1 MQKPALLVF
10 VLGTILASSTP
21 AAVVEDPKG
30 LLANLNASR
39 TRPEFSEAYKLGDE
53 ITLRI
58 FNQDCHFG
66 CGADGCGA
74 VCTEVNAD
82 FTRKIVEGTPDEATA
97 VTSDGTSQTFARS
110 DFESAGKQFLVPTLE
125 NLDVFLGMK
134 GKVVLDSL
142 TPIDAALGDGT
153 TVPALDLKGRLVTAE
168 NSMIIEFH
176 VAKGGST
183 VPGLA
188 EVLFEKIDAMKMFR
202 VKSFARV
209 AP

>member
-58 FNQDCHFG
+58 FNQDCH
-66 CGADGCGA
+66 
-74 VCTEVNAD
+74 
-82 FTRKIVEGTPDEATA
+82 
-97 VTSDGTSQTFARS
+97 S

-153 TVPALDLKGRLVTAE
+153 TVPALDLKGRFVTAE